1 MEITDLQFNKTSTG
15 RWEASFVSS
24 GAVTIQIKRVKYGSM
39 NIYANIDGMERSLQ
53 RGDGYYNEGSNSL
66 FRVDVPAG
74 LTVTIESLIEVLS
87 AKLLSDE

>member
-1 MEITDLQFNKTSTG
+1 MEITDLQFSKTSTG

-39 NIYANIDGMERSLQ
+39 NIYANLDGMERSLQ
-53 RGDGYYNEGSNSL
+53 RGSGHYNEGSNSL
-66 FRVDVPAG
+66 FMVDVPAG

-87 AKLLSDE
+87 AKILSDE

>member
-1 MEITDLQFNKTSTG
+1 MATTNLQFSKTSAG

-24 GAVTIQIKRVKYGSM
+24 GAVTIQVKRVKFGSM
-39 NIYANIDGMERSLQ
+39 NIYANLDGMERSYI
-53 RGDGYYNEGSNSL
+53 GGYGHYNEGSNSL